1 MGGGQRLRF
10 LRVRAGKGAVGGG
23 GGGTQGSRQGAARA
37 GRRHRQGKRRE
48 QVRGSAG
55 AIMLRGSISD
65 RGCQIEQK
73 KKKRK
78 ENIKKIINRG
88 ETRITARLT

>member
-23 GGGTQGSRQGAARA
+23 GGGGTQGSRQGTARA

-48 QVRGSAG
+48 QVGGSAG
-55 AIMLRGSISD
+55 AIMLRGSIF
-65 RGCQIEQK
+65 
-73 KKKRK
+73 
-78 ENIKKIINRG
+78 IILNRG
-88 ETRITARLT
+88 GHIDQGQKRNENKKET